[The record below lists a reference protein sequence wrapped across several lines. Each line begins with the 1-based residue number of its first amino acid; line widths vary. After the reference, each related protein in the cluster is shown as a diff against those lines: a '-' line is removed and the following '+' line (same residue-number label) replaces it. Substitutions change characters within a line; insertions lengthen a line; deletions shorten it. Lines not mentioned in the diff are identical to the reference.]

1 MRSPWPGH
9 HCPVVGLGLTC
20 PCPAEQTPFTG
31 ALRRSR
37 AGPQVCAVHHPGFL
51 TTDFEPVGVVV
62 SIVSLTI
69 QEDRSS
75 VKIEDL
81 NLKIYLSKKYFA

>member
-1 MRSPWPGH
+1 M
-9 HCPVVGLGLTC
+9 
-20 PCPAEQTPFTG
+20 
-31 ALRRSR
+31 
-37 AGPQVCAVHHPGFL
+37 HHPGFL

-62 SIVSLTI
+62 SVVSPTI

-81 NLKIYLSKKYFA
+81 NLKIYLSKNYFA